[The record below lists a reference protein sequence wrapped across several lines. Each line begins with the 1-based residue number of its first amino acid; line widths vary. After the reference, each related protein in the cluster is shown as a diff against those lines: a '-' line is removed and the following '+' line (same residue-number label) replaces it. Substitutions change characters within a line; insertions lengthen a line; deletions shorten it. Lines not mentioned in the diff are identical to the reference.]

1 MPRGQHPYIG
11 LPQRAFWRSAI
22 AERPPLQIQ
31 DVWTPKFPITAD
43 DRIATFGSCFA
54 QHFSAALI
62 ERGYRWFD
70 AELAPVIFDDQ
81 LCRSFGYGI
90 FSARTGNIYTAASL
104 LQWLTW
110 TFDPAQVPKEV
121 WQEQGR
127 WFDPFRPTIEPDGF
141 ANEAEVLAARNQ
153 TLSALYDLVHRTDV
167 FVFTLGLTEAWA
179 NKRHGYVYPMCPG
192 TAAGDFDPTVHGF
205 VNFTFS
211 QIREHM
217 DEAINLLRTHNPDI
231 RILLTVSPV
240 PLTATAS
247 GRHVLLATTHS
258 KAVLRAVAGEIADG
272 YNLVDYFPSYE
283 MITGSPF
290 RSNFFE
296 ENLRSITPS
305 GVSFVM
311 DSFFES
317 MSRSFGVS
325 DAPANRQ
332 PEPELRISES
342 DDDIICEEAML
353 EAFRPD
359 SPR

>member
-1 MPRGQHPYIG
+1 
-11 LPQRAFWRSAI
+11 
-22 AERPPLQIQ
+22 
-31 DVWTPKFPITAD
+31 
-43 DRIATFGSCFA
+43 
-54 QHFSAALI
+54 
-62 ERGYRWFD
+62 
-70 AELAPVIFDDQ
+70 
-81 LCRSFGYGI
+81 
-90 FSARTGNIYTAASL
+90 
-104 LQWLTW
+104 
-110 TFDPAQVPKEV
+110 
-121 WQEQGR
+121 
-127 WFDPFRPTIEPDGF
+127 
-141 ANEAEVLAARNQ
+141 
-153 TLSALYDLVHRTDV
+153 
-167 FVFTLGLTEAWA
+167 
-179 NKRHGYVYPMCPG
+179 
-192 TAAGDFDPTVHGF
+192 
-205 VNFTFS
+205 FTFS

-317 MSRSFGVS
+317 MRTSFGVS
-325 DAPANRQ
+325 DVPANRQ
-332 PEPELRISES
+332 PE
-342 DDDIICEEAML
+342 
-353 EAFRPD
+353 
-359 SPR
+359 